1 MKVFLDT
8 NVLASALATR
18 GLCADVLRE
27 VFSSHHLLT
36 CDEVLEELRGVL
48 RDTFGVPEELIKEV
62 FGLLSR
68 ETKIITTRKSA
79 IIHLKDETDI
89 PILSAALAGNAEV
102 FVTGD
107 KEVQGLGRIESMAIV
122 SPREFWEMLRA
133 QPDDSVEEDK
143 PRR

>member
-27 VFSSHHLLT
+27 VFSSHDLLT

-48 RDTFGVPEELIKEV
+48 RDTFGVPEGLIKEV
-62 FGLLSR
+62 LGLLSR

-79 IIHLKDETDI
+79 RIKLKDETDI
-89 PILSAALAGNAEV
+89 PILGAALAGEAEV

-107 KEVQGLGRIESMAIV
+107 KEVQGLGRIEGMAIL
-122 SPREFWEMLRA
+122 SPREFWEMLKA
-133 QPDDSVEEDK
+133 QPNDSE
-143 PRR
+143 

>member
-27 VFSSHHLLT
+27 VFSSHDLLT

-48 RDTFGVPEELIKEV
+48 RDTFGVPEGLIKEV
-62 FGLLSR
+62 LGLLSR

-79 IIHLKDETDI
+79 RIKLKDETDI
-89 PILSAALAGNAEV
+89 PILGAALAGEAAV

-107 KEVQGLGRIESMAIV
+107 KEVQGLGRIEGMAIL
-122 SPREFWEMLRA
+122 SPREFWEMLKA
-133 QPDDSVEEDK
+133 QPNDSE
-143 PRR
+143 

>member
-27 VFSSHHLLT
+27 VFSSHDLLT

-48 RDTFGVPEELIKEV
+48 RDTFGVPEELIREV
-62 FGLLSR
+62 LELLLR

-79 IIHLKDETDI
+79 RIHLKDETDI
-89 PILSAALAGNAEV
+89 PILSAALAGEAEV

-107 KEVQGLGRIESMAIV
+107 KEVQVLGRIESMAIL

-133 QPDDSVEEDK
+133 QPNDSVEEDK

>member
-27 VFSSHHLLT
+27 VFSSHDLLT

-48 RDTFGVPEELIKEV
+48 RDTFGVPEELIREV
-62 FGLLSR
+62 LGLLLR

-79 IIHLKDETDI
+79 RIHLKDETDI
-89 PILSAALAGNAEV
+89 PILSATLAGEAEV

-107 KEVQGLGRIESMAIV
+107 KEVQRIGKIENMAIL
-122 SPREFWEMLRA
+122 SPREFWEMLRS
-133 QPDDSVEEDK
+133 QPNASE
-143 PRR
+143 

>member
-27 VFSSHHLLT
+27 VFSSHDLLT
-36 CDEVLEELRGVL
+36 CDEVLEELRGVI
-48 RDTFGVPEELIKEV
+48 RDTFGVPEELIREV
-62 FGLLSR
+62 LGLLLR
-68 ETKIITTRKSA
+68 ETKNITTRKSVR
-79 IIHLKDETDI
+79 IHLKDERDI
-89 PILSAALAGNAEV
+89 PILSAALAGEAEV

-107 KEVQGLGRIESMAIV
+107 KEVQSLGRIESMAII

-133 QPDDSVEEDK
+133 QPNASVEEDK

>member
-27 VFSSHHLLT
+27 VFSSHDLLT
-36 CDEVLEELRGVL
+36 CEEVLEELRGVL
-48 RDTFGVPEELIKEV
+48 RDTFGVPEELIREV
-62 FGLLSR
+62 LGLLLR

-79 IIHLKDETDI
+79 RIHLEDETDI
-89 PILSAALAGNAEV
+89 PILSAALAGEAEV

-107 KEVQGLGRIESMAIV
+107 KEVQRIGKIESMAIL
-122 SPREFWEMLRA
+122 SPREFWEMLRG
-133 QPDDSVEEDK
+133 QPNASE
-143 PRR
+143 

>member
-27 VFSSHHLLT
+27 VFSSHDLLT

-62 FGLLSR
+62 LGLLLR
-68 ETKIITTRKSA
+68 ETKIITARRSA
-79 IIHLKDETDI
+79 RIHVKDETDI
-89 PILSAALAGNAEV
+89 PILRAALAGEAEV

-107 KEVQGLGRIESMAIV
+107 KEVQGLGRIERMAIL

-133 QPDDSVEEDK
+133 QPEASE
-143 PRR
+143 

>member
-27 VFSSHHLLT
+27 VFSSHDLLT

-48 RDTFGVPEELIKEV
+48 RDMFGVPEELIREV
-62 FGLLSR
+62 LGLLLR

-79 IIHLKDETDI
+79 RIHLQDKTDI
-89 PILSAALAGNAEV
+89 PILNAALAGEAEV

-107 KEVQGLGRIESMAIV
+107 KEVQALGRIESMALR

-133 QPDDSVEEDK
+133 QPNDSVEEDK
-143 PRR
+143 PHR